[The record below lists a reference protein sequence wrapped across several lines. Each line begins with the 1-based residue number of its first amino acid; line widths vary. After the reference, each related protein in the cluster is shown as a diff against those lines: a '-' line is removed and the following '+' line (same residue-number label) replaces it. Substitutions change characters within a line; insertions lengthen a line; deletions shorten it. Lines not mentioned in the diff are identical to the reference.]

1 MQVVLTIN
9 RVQCGLLIVGI
20 EIAQGLADHQ
30 TQFDLVVQADA
41 LGAED
46 GTRAGEEDG

>member
-1 MQVVLTIN
+1 MQYASDSVWHVVLTVN

-30 TQFDLVVQADA
+30 TQFDLVV
-41 LGAED
+41 
-46 GTRAGEEDG
+46 